1 MKDVVTFLTT
11 PSSLIALLMVLGIA
25 AMFCSRLRRFSAILL
40 SVGIISY
47 ITLASGPVSSL
58 LLGRLEHRYPALI
71 NVEQVK
77 NAKSIVVLAGHA
89 ESDSYLPISSVV
101 SSSTA
106 FRLMEAIRLWRVIE
120 GSSIL
125 ISGTGSTPELMKEV
139 LISLGVPGQ
148 VVLIENKSRNTYDS
162 AANVYQMVGTNDIIL
177 VTSAGHMPRSL
188 GVFKKN
194 GMDPIPAPTDY
205 LTAPNFLVAGYLPT
219 ASHLEYTDL
228 AVHEYLGMFW
238 YKVTG
243 RL

>member
-1 MKDVVTFLTT
+1 
-11 PSSLIALLMVLGIA
+11 
-25 AMFCSRLRRFSAILL
+25 LL

-71 NVEQVK
+71 NDEQVK
-77 NAKSIVVLAGHA
+77 NAKTIVVMAGHA
-89 ESDSYLPISSVV
+89 EPDSYLPISSVV
-101 SSSTA
+101 SASTA

-120 GSSIL
+120 GSKIL
-125 ISGTGSTPELMKEV
+125 ISGAGSTPELMKKV
-139 LISLGVPGQ
+139 LISLGVPDQ

-194 GMDPIPAPTDY
+194 GMDPVPAPTDY
-205 LTAPNFLVAGYLPT
+205 LTAPSCLVAGYLPT
-219 ASHLEYTDL
+219 ASHLAYTDL
-228 AVHEYLGMFW
+228 AVHEYIGIFW

>member
-1 MKDVVTFLTT
+1 MKDIVTFLTT
-11 PSSLIALLMVLGIA
+11 PSSLIALLMTLGIA
-25 AMFCSRLRRFSAILL
+25 TMFCSRSRRLSAILL

-71 NVEQVK
+71 NDEQVK
-77 NAKSIVVLAGHA
+77 NAKTIVVMAGHA
-89 ESDSYLPISSVV
+89 EPDSYLPISSVV
-101 SSSTA
+101 SASTA

-120 GSSIL
+120 GSKIL
-125 ISGTGSTPELMKEV
+125 ISGAGSTPELMKKV
-139 LISLGVPGQ
+139 LISLGVPDQ

-194 GMDPIPAPTDY
+194 GMDPVPAPTDY
-205 LTAPNFLVAGYLPT
+205 LTAPSCLVAGYLPT
-219 ASHLEYTDL
+219 ASHLAYTAL
-228 AVHEYLGMFW
+228 AVHEYSGIFW